1 MTSAHPLGP
10 LHERAFRRLWLGH
23 AISSAGDM
31 LVPVA
36 LAFAVLGVGGSAID
50 LGRVFAGSFVA
61 RVALTLVGGVWADR
75 LPRQVVMLSSN
86 MLRAASQG
94 TVAVLLITER
104 AEIWHLLVASVV
116 YGAAAAFFN
125 PASTGLVPSVVTAGR
140 LQQANALMNLTRATT
155 YVGAPALSGALVA
168 GVGPGWVF
176 AVDAATFVVSAAFLA
191 TLRVPRAGMPA
202 RQRFLADLTEG
213 WAELRARTWAW
224 ACIAFF
230 SVFNLAIAF
239 FYVLGPVVSE
249 EELGGASDWGLIMA
263 GAGVGSVLGT
273 TLALRL
279 RPRRPLL
286 FGLSLSLMT
295 PLQLFALV
303 GPAPLPLIALAALFG
318 LTAVYAG
325 NALWL
330 TTLQERVPPH
340 ALSRVTAY
348 DWMGSELFM
357 PIGYLIA
364 GPLALALGRDV
375 TLLAAGALLAAASLA
390 VVSVPSVRR
399 LSRLEPAEEL
409 AAASLRRATP
419 SRSPAASAAGESRG

>member
-1 MTSAHPLGP
+1 MTRERRFGP
-10 LHERAFRRLWLGH
+10 LHERPFRRLWLGH
-23 AISSAGDM
+23 AISTAGDM

-36 LAFAVLGVGGSAID
+36 LAFAVLGIGGSATD
-50 LGRVFAGSFVA
+50 LGRVFAASVVA

-75 LPRQVVMLSSN
+75 LPRQIVMLASD
-86 MLRAASQG
+86 LIRAASQA
-94 TVAVLLITER
+94 TVAVLLVTGR
-104 AEIWHLLVASVV
+104 AEVWHLFVASLV
-116 YGAAAAFFN
+116 YGSAAAFFN
-125 PASTGLVPSVVTAGR
+125 PASTGLVPSVVSADR
-140 LQQANALMNLTRATT
+140 LQQANALMSLTRATT
-155 YVGAPALSGALVA
+155 YVGGPALSGALVA
-168 GVGPGWVF
+168 GIGPGWVF
-176 AVDAATFVVSAAFLA
+176 AVDAATFAVSAVFLA
-191 TLRVPRAGMPA
+191 RLRVPRTPMPV
-202 RQRFLADLTEG
+202 RKRFLADLTEG
-213 WAELRARTWAW
+213 WAELRARTWAS

-249 EELGGASDWGLIMA
+249 EELGGPSDWGLILA
-263 GAGVGSVLGT
+263 GAGVGSLLGT

-286 FGLSLSLMT
+286 FGLTLTLMA
-295 PLQLFALV
+295 PLQLFALA
-303 GPAPLPLIALAALFG
+303 GPAPVAVIALAALLG

-357 PIGYLIA
+357 PLGYIVA
-364 GPLALALGRDV
+364 GPLAVALGRET
-375 TLLAAGALLAAASLA
+375 TLLAAGIVLVLASLA

-399 LSRLEPAEEL
+399 LSRVEPADKP
-409 AAASLRRATP
+409 R
-419 SRSPAASAAGESRG
+419 AASAVAT

>member
-1 MTSAHPLGP
+1 MTAGRRLGP
-10 LHERAFRRLWLGH
+10 LEERPFRRLWLGH
-23 AISSAGDM
+23 GISTAGDM

-36 LAFAVLGVGGSAID
+36 LAFAVLGIGGSATE
-50 LGRVFAGSFVA
+50 LGQVFAGSVVA
-61 RVALTLVGGVWADR
+61 RVTLTLIGGVWADR
-75 LPRQVVMLSSN
+75 LPRQVVMLTSD
-86 MLRAASQG
+86 LARAASQA
-94 TVAVLLITER
+94 TVAVLLITEQ
-104 AEIWHLLVASVV
+104 AEVWHLLVASLV
-116 YGAAAAFFN
+116 YGSAAAFFN
-125 PASTGLVPSVVTAGR
+125 PASTGLLPSVVSADR
-140 LQQANALMNLTRATT
+140 LQQANALMNLTRAAT
-155 YVGAPALSGALVA
+155 YVGGPALSGALVA

-176 AVDAATFVVSAAFLA
+176 AIDAATFVVSAAFLA
-191 TLRVPRAGMPA
+191 LLRVPRTAIPA
-202 RQRFLADLTEG
+202 RKRFLADLTEG

-230 SVFNLAIAF
+230 SIFNLAIAF

-249 EELGGASDWGLIMA
+249 DELGGASDWGLIMA
-263 GAGVGSVLGT
+263 GAGVGSLLGT

-303 GPAPLPLIALAALFG
+303 GPAPVALIALAALFG
-318 LTAVYAG
+318 LAAVYLG

-357 PIGYLIA
+357 PIGYVIA
-364 GPLALALGRDV
+364 GPLAGALGRDA
-375 TLLAAGALLAAASLA
+375 TLVAAGTVLVLAGLA
-390 VVSVPSVRR
+390 VVSVPSVRN
-399 LSRLEPAEEL
+399 LSRLDGAEKP
-409 AAASLRRATP
+409 TP
-419 SRSPAASAAGESRG
+419 ASAIAT

>member
-1 MTSAHPLGP
+1 MTTPRRLGP
-10 LHERAFRRLWLGH
+10 LEERPFRRLWLASG
-23 AISSAGDM
+23 ISTAGDM

-36 LAFAVLGVGGSAID
+36 LAFAVLGIGGSATD

-61 RVALTLVGGVWADR
+61 RVTLTLVGGVWGDR
-75 LPRQVVMLSSN
+75 LPRQVVMLSSD
-86 MLRAASQG
+86 LIRAASQ
-94 TVAVLLITER
+94 TTIAVLLIADR
-104 AEIWHLLVASVV
+104 AEVWHLLVASIV
-116 YGAAAAFFN
+116 YGSAAAFFN
-125 PASTGLVPSVVTAGR
+125 PASTGLLPSVVSTGR
-140 LQQANALMNLTRATT
+140 LQQANALMRLTRGVA
-155 YVGAPALSGALVA
+155 YVVGPALSGALVA
-168 GVGPGWVF
+168 GVGAGWVF
-176 AVDAATFVVSAAFLA
+176 AMDAATFLVSAAFLA
-191 TLRVPRAGMPA
+191 TLRVPRTAGPG
-202 RQRFLADLTEG
+202 RTRFLADLTEG

-263 GAGVGSVLGT
+263 GAGVGSLLGT
-273 TLALRL
+273 TLALRV

-303 GPAPLPLIALAALFG
+303 GPAPVALIALAALFG
-318 LTAVYAG
+318 LAAVYFG

-357 PIGYLIA
+357 PLGYVIA
-364 GPLALALGRDV
+364 GPLAGVLGRDA
-375 TLLAAGALLAAASLA
+375 TLVGAGAVLAVASLA
-390 VVSVPSVRR
+390 VVSVPSVRSV
-399 LSRLEPAEEL
+399 SRLDSPEKP
-409 AAASLRRATP
+409 TP
-419 SRSPAASAAGESRG
+419 ASAIAT